1 MTTETEG
8 IGERDIDVRDATDV
22 GNIIEI
28 ATLFWIF
35 EINCGGENAVVDGE
49 SRRDTFDASR
59 AAEEVPSHRFGGT
72 DGNFVGMV
80 AEGCFDGGGFGR
92 IVDGGAGAVSIN
104 IADGFWC
111 ESSIFETEG
120 HCTSGID
127 TAGGLSGHV
136 ISIAGHGV
144 ADDFGIDFRAAIDG
158 VFEFFEDQD
167 TGAFAHDEAIASG
180 IKGTTSVEGVI
191 VASRDG
197 FTSGK
202 SGNS

>member
-1 MTTETEG
+1 MTAETEG
-8 IGERDIDVRDATDV
+8 IGERDIDVSGATDV
-22 GNIIEI
+22 GDIIEI
-28 ATLFWIF
+28 ATLFWMF
-35 EINCGGENAVVDGE
+35 EIDCGRDNPVVDGE
-49 SRRDTFDASR
+49 GRGYAFDAAC
-59 AAEEVPSHRFGGT
+59 AAEEVSSHRFGGT
-72 DGNFVGMV
+72 DGDFVGMV
-80 AEGCFDGGGFGR
+80 AEGFFNGSGFGR

-144 ADDFGIDFRAAIDG
+144 ADDFGIDFRAAIDS

-167 TGAFAHDEAIASG
+167 TGAFAHDEPIASG
-180 IKGTTSVEGVI
+180 IERTTSMERVI
-191 VASRDG
+191 VASGDS